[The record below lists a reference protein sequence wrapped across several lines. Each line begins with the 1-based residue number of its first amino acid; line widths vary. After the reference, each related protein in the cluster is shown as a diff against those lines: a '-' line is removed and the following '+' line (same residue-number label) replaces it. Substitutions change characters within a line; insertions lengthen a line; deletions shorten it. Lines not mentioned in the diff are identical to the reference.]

1 MNVCVYFNLFVSLM
15 SRKDFSKSR
24 DGNGKVTF
32 IRLRALNRHV
42 GMLLAIW
49 SISANGDNGAT

>member
-1 MNVCVYFNLFVSLM
+1 MFVCISISLSLM